1 MKKLLLSLAAIAAFS
16 VASAEEITLD
26 FTTNAYGQTVAGAD
40 NDKYYMEDGASF
52 SDGVITITANK
63 LNGSGVRFWTTGSA
77 QTFRCNN
84 KSGIT
89 VSIDG
94 GTITKIVFTGS
105 NYDYFKVDGVN
116 LSKGTWEGSASS
128 VAFEN
133 LGGSKT
139 GTIQMKTM
147 TVTYEGGVVDT
158 RKDAGLA
165 FPEEKYTI
173 TMGDEFTAPAL
184 TKATTAAVTYAS
196 DKETVATVDATT
208 GAVTVVGVGTARITA
223 SAEANDEF
231 KAGSASYL
239 LTVKEPA
246 PEGSV
251 YYNELGTDFTFEN
264 PEGVEVW
271 KHDSKYGLKASAFF
285 SSKAVAAEAFAI
297 SPVIDLTNVVAPVLN
312 FKSALNQFKINN
324 EMIPVDQFADYCFIM
339 AREEGATSWQSV
351 AEATAPASFSWN
363 FFDNEPVKLDAFQ
376 GKKMQIAFLY
386 VSTDE
391 CAGTWEVKNIAVT
404 GGTNAIEAVEA
415 ADADAPVEY
424 FNLQGV
430 RVANPEGGIFIRRQG
445 SNVSKVIV
453 K

>member
-26 FTTNAYGQTVAGAD
+26 FTKNAYGQTVAGSS
-40 NDKYYMEDGASF
+40 NDKYNMPDGTSF
-52 SDGVITITANK
+52 SDGVITITANT
-63 LNGSGVRFWTTGSA
+63 LTGNGARFWATDAGA
-77 QTFRCNN
+77 QTFRCNKN
-84 KSGIT
+84 SGIT
-89 VSIDG
+89 VSVEG
-94 GTITKIVFTGS
+94 GNITKIVFTGS
-105 NYDYFKVDGVN
+105 NCNNYTVDGTK
-116 LSKGTWEGSASS
+116 LSNNTWEGSSAS
-128 VAFEN
+128 VAFVN
-133 LGGSKT
+133 SGTS
-139 GTIQMKTM
+139 TIQMKTM
-147 TVTYEGGVVDT
+147 TVTYGGGVADT

-173 TMGDEFTAPAL
+173 SMGDEFTAPAL

-239 LTVKEPA
+239 LTVKKAA

-251 YYNELGTDFTFEN
+251 YYNELGSDFTFEN
-264 PEGVEVW
+264 PEGAEVW
-271 KHDSKYGLKASAFF
+271 KHDTSYGLKASAFINK
-285 SSKAVAAEAFAI
+285 KAVAAEAFAI
-297 SPVIDLTNVVAPVLN
+297 SPVIDLTNVVDPVLN
-312 FKSALNQFKINN
+312 FESALNQFKINN

-351 AEATAPASFSWN
+351 AEATAPESFSWN
-363 FFDNEPVKLDAFQ
+363 FFSNEPVKLDAFQ